1 MKTITENKKARF
13 EYHIIETLECGLVL
27 QGSEVVAIR
36 HGKIN
41 LKDSFVRIIK
51 GEAWLL
57 DSHIGHMQTANK
69 YFTHEQRRARKLLLH
84 RMQLDKLIG
93 KISTSGYTLVIL
105 NCYFKKGMVKA
116 TLALAK
122 GKNLHDKRQSIKER
136 DLKREARQYV

>member
-1 MKTITENKKARF
+1 MKSVAENKKARF
-13 EYHIIETLECGLVL
+13 EYSIIDTYECGFVL
-27 QGSEVVAIR
+27 KGSEVVAIR

-57 DSHIGHMQTANK
+57 DSHIGHMNTDNK
-69 YFTHEQRRARKLLLH
+69 YFSHEDRRARKLLLK
-84 RMQLDKLIG
+84 RAEIDKLIG
-93 KISTSGYTLVIL
+93 KISTDGYTLVIL
-105 NCYFKKGMVKA
+105 NCYFKRGILKG

-136 DLKREARQYV
+136 DLKREAREYY